1 MVKLG
6 RTKSERVLFLWLT
19 GHGAILPGFVDG
31 DYLQDRELASKR
43 RLDRTTLDTADE
55 RYLIMSMARTPEEV
69 ALLLASLALSGLR
82 QDKILQT
89 PETRFSNNDRF
100 YDALQARTMMELVAH
115 QQRQFKHHRVPAS
128 LAGRIEEM
136 ADGPQVL
143 INEMT
148 APPSEPSIRGHVISH
163 SIDEIPKNGLEK
175 APPLGEPNVES
186 RSALGF
192 SADQLKKL
200 RPDGVI

>member
-1 MVKLG
+1 
-6 RTKSERVLFLWLT
+6 
-19 GHGAILPGFVDG
+19 
-31 DYLQDRELASKR
+31 
-43 RLDRTTLDTADE
+43 
-55 RYLIMSMARTPEEV
+55 
-69 ALLLASLALSGLR
+69 
-82 QDKILQT
+82 
-89 PETRFSNNDRF
+89 
-100 YDALQARTMMELVAH
+100 MMEPVAH
-115 QQRQFKHHRVPAS
+115 WQRQFKHHRVPAS

-148 APPSEPSIRGHVISH
+148 APPNEPSIRGHIISH
-163 SIDEIPKNGLEK
+163 SIDEMPKKGLQK

-192 SADQLKKL
+192 SADQLKGW